1 MVRRHHVGTNTRGTQ
16 SKIMVNFSDNA
27 QTTLQHPHALG
38 NAGHETARLFHDF
51 ERVAP
56 RTEVQHS
63 PLYLGVRRASDIA
76 VSLLALTLFTAL
88 LPIIALAIVVD
99 SRGPVFYSQTRI
111 GRNLRR
117 RNVGYSSCE
126 RRKVIYPGRP
136 FRIWKLRSMRTDAE
150 RNGPQLAQAGDA
162 RITRVGRFLRQTRL
176 DEVPQFWNVLKGDMT
191 LIGPR
196 PERLCFVRQYE
207 AAVPGYL
214 ARLDALPGITGLAQ
228 VNNGYDDD
236 LRSVQRKLRLDTFYI
251 TRAGWMLDL
260 RILLSTVRV
269 VLTGEGAR

>member
-1 MVRRHHVGTNTRGTQ
+1 MGTNIRGVR
-16 SKIMVNFSDNA
+16 SKIMVNFNDNT
-27 QTTLQHPHALG
+27 QTILQQPNLLA
-38 NAGHETARLFHDF
+38 NTGHETARLFRDL
-51 ERVAP
+51 ERRAP
-56 RTEVQHS
+56 RTEPRHS
-63 PLYLGVRRASDIA
+63 PLYLGARRVSDIG
-76 VSLLALTLFTAL
+76 VSVIALSLFAAL

-99 SRGPVFYSQTRI
+99 SRGPIFYSQTRI

-117 RNVGYSSCE
+117 RNAGHTTCE

-150 RNGPQLAQAGDA
+150 RNGPQLAQASDA

-176 DEVPQFWNVLKGDMT
+176 DEVPQFWNVLRGEMT

-207 AAVPGYL
+207 ATVPGYL

-228 VNNGYDDD
+228 VNNGYDED
-236 LRSVQRKLRLDTFYI
+236 LRSIQRKLRLDTFYI
-251 TRAGWMLDL
+251 ARAGWTLDL

>member
-1 MVRRHHVGTNTRGTQ
+1 MWETNIRRTQ

-27 QTTLQHPHALG
+27 QTSLQHPNPLDR
-38 NAGHETARLFHDF
+38 AGHETARLFQDL
-51 ERVAP
+51 ERRAP
-56 RTEVQHS
+56 RSEPRHS
-63 PLYLGVRRASDIA
+63 PLYLGLRRASDIA
-76 VSLLALTLFTAL
+76 VAVLALSLFAAL
-88 LPIIALAIVVD
+88 MPIIALAIVVD

-117 RNVGYSSCE
+117 RNAGHAGCE

-162 RITRVGRFLRQTRL
+162 RITRVGHFLRQTRL
-176 DEVPQFWNVLKGDMT
+176 DEVPQFWNVLKGEMT

-207 AAVPGYL
+207 ATVPGYL

-228 VNNGYDDD
+228 VNNGYDED
-236 LRSVQRKLRLDTFYI
+236 LRSIQRKLRLDTFYI
-251 TRAGWMLDL
+251 TRASWMLDL

>member
-1 MVRRHHVGTNTRGTQ
+1 MCIRDR
-16 SKIMVNFSDNA
+16 
-27 QTTLQHPHALG
+27 
-38 NAGHETARLFHDF
+38 
-51 ERVAP
+51 
-56 RTEVQHS
+56 
-63 PLYLGVRRASDIA
+63 LYLGARRVTDVA
-76 VSLLALTLFTAL
+76 VSVIALSLFAAL
-88 LPIIALAIVVD
+88 LPIIALAIIVD

-117 RNVGYSSCE
+117 RNAGHTTCE

-150 RNGPQLAQAGDA
+150 RNGPQLAQAKDN

-176 DEVPQFWNVLKGDMT
+176 DEVPQFWNVLRGEMT

-207 AAVPGYL
+207 ATVPGYL

-228 VNNGYDDD
+228 VNNGYDED
-236 LRSVQRKLRLDTFYI
+236 LRSIQRKLRLDTFYI
-251 TRAGWMLDL
+251 TRAGWTLDL

>member
-1 MVRRHHVGTNTRGTQ
+1 MVRVHHVGTNIRGVR

-27 QTTLQHPHALG
+27 QATLQHPAALPSI
-38 NAGHETARLFHDF
+38 GHETARLFQDL
-51 ERVAP
+51 ERTAP
-56 RTEVQHS
+56 RSEPRHS
-63 PLYLGVRRASDIA
+63 PLYLGLRRASDVA
-76 VSLLALTLFTAL
+76 VSVIALSLFAAL
-88 LPIIALAIVVD
+88 LPLIALAIVLD

-111 GRNLRR
+111 GRNQRR
-117 RNVGYSSCE
+117 RNAGHATCE

-176 DEVPQFWNVLKGDMT
+176 DEVPQFWNVLRGEMT

-207 AAVPGYL
+207 ATVPGYL

-228 VNNGYDDD
+228 VNNGYDED

-251 TRAGWMLDL
+251 TRASWTLDL